1 MTRFTRPSPTIETPP
16 EERAAAYAERLGHT
30 IGQLRATITTI
41 EIFGLEDL
49 DEQAHGMVLRELTR
63 MRALVAELDAE
74 HAENMARN
82 YRAAPTRLSPE
93 ARATPIVQRILKG
106 H

>member
-1 MTRFTRPSPTIETPP
+1 MPRFTRPAPTIDMPA
-16 EERAAAYAERLGHT
+16 EERAGAYAERLGHT

-49 DEQAHGMVLRELTR
+49 DEQAHGQMMKTLTA
-63 MRALVAELDAE
+63 MRGLVGELDAE
-74 HAENMARN
+74 HAEVMKRN
-82 YRAAPTRLSPE
+82 FKTIGQLSPE
-93 ARATPIVQRILKG
+93 ARATPMVQRILKG